1 MESVTNGFW
10 KMKNK
15 KSTRGISLLSKA
27 LRLFA
32 CCTAVCFV
40 LMVPLFY
47 LLTKYFYAED
57 IIDIIEAVEQGQGIP
72 PLDLEQDIIA
82 GMMLQFMLI
91 FLVITIAFFLT
102 MRFATKKLWQP
113 FDDTL
118 RKAEQFN
125 LAQSDI
131 PLFTETDI

>member
-40 LMVPLFY
+40 LTVPLFY

-57 IIDIIEAVEQGQGIP
+57 IIDIIDITKEQIESIVETGKIKPIEEIKEENQTEVKEEP
-72 PLDLEQDIIA
+72 
-82 GMMLQFMLI
+82 
-91 FLVITIAFFLT
+91 
-102 MRFATKKLWQP
+102 KK
-113 FDDTL
+113 
-118 RKAEQFN
+118 KVKKNNEEN
-125 LAQSDI
+125 K
-131 PLFTETDI
+131 